1 MKTGLIWAA
10 ILAVLGTAVGF
21 SVQPAMRYFAE
32 RNRPRWKTQ
41 SMVIGEI
48 IQSVNSTGKVEPV
61 RRVSVGAS
69 VSGPVS
75 ELYVDFNEKVIEGQ
89 LMAKIDQRLY
99 KASVQ
104 RDQAS
109 LRTREAEVARATA
122 MYQQA
127 LNEERRGVELRT
139 VKNDFISE
147 AELDQIKFMR
157 MTRDAELQVAK
168 TNVEQGQAQLD
179 NSEAN
184 LNFTEIR
191 SPCDGIVIDRKI
203 DIGQTVAAQFQ
214 TPEMFVVAPS
224 MDKKMHIYA
233 SVDEADIGLI
243 RRAQTQSQVVR
254 FTVDAYPDE
263 LFDQGTIVQVRL
275 SSKEEQNVITYPV
288 IVETPNTDLK
298 LLPGM
303 TASLSFQIEKRSG
316 VKKIPN
322 SALRFY
328 PPRERVHPD
337 DQKILDGN
345 AEQKE
350 SVADSAKM
358 MSADEKAD
366 ASKSQTSR
374 HVWVSDGEFLRAK
387 AIQVGVSDNRY
398 TELLS
403 GDVSEED
410 LLVVG
415 EEPKKK

>member
-1 MKTGLIWAA
+1 
-10 ILAVLGTAVGF
+10 
-21 SVQPAMRYFAE
+21 
-32 RNRPRWKTQ
+32 
-41 SMVIGEI
+41 MVIGEI

-203 DIGQTVAAQFQ
+203 DIGQTLAAQFQ

>member
-203 DIGQTVAAQFQ
+203 DIGQTLAAQFQ